1 MSLRSIV
8 QEQTRLALESVPG
21 TAVAPVKRPL
31 GFGLDLQFAA
41 EFDEIAPMGMIL
53 PTDQAMRQEWSTF
66 SVEGESYLD
75 YNSIIY
81 LLAGVIG
88 APVSSVSDGGT
99 LAHDHLF
106 TLSSTGQNTVQTF
119 TIRKGTADSAE
130 QAAYGLFTGMN
141 LGFTRTA
148 RPSFGGD
155 GIAQKIDESV
165 VIGTNHVGLIT
176 ITGVPEGGTFTVT
189 VTVPGGSG
197 QTTAGIA
204 YNAIASAVTSA
215 LEALSNVASGEL
227 TATGS
232 AGGPYTLTASGA
244 LADKLLTIAASG
256 ASLTG
261 GTAPA
266 ATATVVQAGGPVEID
281 VEPVLAGQVSVYLDA
296 TAGALGTTKLL
307 GEYAIDS
314 SLTGRYE
321 PEWVL
326 DAARPSWK
334 QHVLAKPDHGITLR
348 LANDATARA
357 FMSAVRNG
365 TKKFLRVEANGPA
378 DGIESGQAH
387 LFRLD
392 ACLNFNAVPSRE
404 AEGSASSLSYGARLA
419 HDSTWGKGLQVLV
432 RNGLAAL

>member
-1 MSLRSIV
+1 MTLRSIV

-31 GFGLDLQFAA
+31 GFGLDLQFAG

-88 APVSSVSDGGT
+88 SPVTSTPGGATDAREHLFALSSV
-99 LAHDHLF
+99 
-106 TLSSTGQNTVQTF
+106 GQNTVQTF
-119 TIRKGTADSAE
+119 TVRKGTADSAE

-148 RPSFGGD
+148 RPTFGGD
-155 GIAQKIDESV
+155 GIAQKIDATV
-165 VIGTNHVGLIT
+165 VIGTNEVQRIVIDAT
-176 ITGVPEGGTFTVT
+176 GGTWTATFD
-189 VTVPGGSG
+189 G
-197 QTTAGIA
+197 Q
-204 YNAIASAVTSA
+204 
-215 LEALSNVASGEL
+215 
-227 TATGS
+227 TATGLAYDIS
-232 AGGPYTLTASGA
+232 ASTLQTALRALSTIGSTGVSVTSPVAQTFDIEFTGPLADTNVAAITTNAGG
-244 LADKLLTIAASG
+244 
-256 ASLTG
+256 LTG
-261 GTAPA
+261 GA
-266 ATATVVQAGGPVEID
+266 ATATVTTTQAGGPVEID
-281 VEPVLAGQVSVYLDA
+281 VEPVLAGQVSVYLDD
-296 TAGALGTTKLL
+296 TAAGLGTTKLL
-307 GEYAIDS
+307 GEYAIDF
-314 SLTGRYE
+314 SLTGRFE

-334 QHVLAKPDHGITLR
+334 QHVLAKPDHGVTLR
-348 LANDATARA
+348 LANDATSRA
-357 FMSAVRNG
+357 FMANVRNG
-365 TKKFLRVEANGPA
+365 SKKFLRVEANGPA

-419 HDSTWGKGLQVLV
+419 HDATWGKGLQVLV
-432 RNGLAAL
+432 RNGIASL